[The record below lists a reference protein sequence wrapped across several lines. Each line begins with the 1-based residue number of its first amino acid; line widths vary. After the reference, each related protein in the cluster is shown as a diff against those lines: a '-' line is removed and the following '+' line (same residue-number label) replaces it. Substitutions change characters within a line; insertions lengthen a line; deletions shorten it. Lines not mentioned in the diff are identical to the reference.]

1 MWSQLR
7 RDRDE
12 FYVAFKRMRTSYENA
27 VVLMNELHRELSAQ
41 DAEIR
46 GLRLALSAQHDQAVP
61 DQPQPYDAS
70 IEELFGDTTSESSED
85 PGTREEDDDVDSGE
99 DSEAEALDVSEGGAT
114 SSDEEEGD
122 TDDDSDLAW
131 SDDDSAGYAS
141 AGETDA
147 HDDDTFDWH
156 SWLTHRVEEDDA
168 YDPAEDNFMDGTFD
182 FPFDLTYLSD

>member
-7 RDRDE
+7 RERDE

-27 VVLMNELHRELSAQ
+27 VVLMNELHREVSAQ
-41 DAEIR
+41 DAETR
-46 GLRLALSAQHDQAVP
+46 ALRLALSAQHDQAVP

-85 PGTREEDDDVDSGE
+85 PDAREEHDDIDNGE
-99 DSEAEALDVSEGGAT
+99 DSEADATDVSEAGAT

-122 TDDDSDLAW
+122 TDDSDFAW
-131 SDDDSAGYAS
+131 GDDDSAGYAS
-141 AGETDA
+141 ARETDA
-147 HDDDTFDWH
+147 HDDDILDWH

-168 YDPAEDNFMDGTFD
+168 YDPAEDYFVDGTVD
-182 FPFDLTYLSD
+182 VPFDLT